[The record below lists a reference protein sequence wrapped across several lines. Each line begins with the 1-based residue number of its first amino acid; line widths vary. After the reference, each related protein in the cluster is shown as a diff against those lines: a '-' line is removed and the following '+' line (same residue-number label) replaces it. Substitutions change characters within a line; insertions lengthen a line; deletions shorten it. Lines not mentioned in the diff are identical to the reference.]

1 VEGGGAGSN
10 AEVLA
15 GAWRAYAG
23 GDVEALASLMWPD
36 ATWRDDTRE
45 RRGKVYVCRDGA
57 AIRGWLRKIRSTD
70 GWNLEGGGPVEVIE
84 PAANKVILRLRWR
97 EGGKTR
103 DLHQLYVLRDGRVHA
118 IRDYWSRG
126 AAMEAASGGA

>member
-1 VEGGGAGSN
+1 MGSN

-23 GDVEALASLMWPD
+23 GDVERLAGLMWPD

-45 RRGKVYVCRDGA
+45 RRGKLYVCRDGA
-57 AIRGWLRKIRSTD
+57 AIRRWLQKIRSID

-84 PAANKVILRLRWR
+84 PAEDKVILRLRWR
-97 EGGKTR
+97 EGSKTR
-103 DLHQLYVLRDGRVHA
+103 DLHQLYGLRDGRVQA
-118 IRDYWSRG
+118 IRDYWSRA
-126 AAMEAASGGA
+126 AAMGAASGGA

>member
-1 VEGGGAGSN
+1 VGSN

-23 GDVEALASLMWPD
+23 GDVEALVSLMCPD
-36 ATWRDDTRE
+36 ATSRDDTRE
-45 RRGKVYVCRDGA
+45 RRGKVCVCRDGA
-57 AIRGWLRKIRSTD
+57 AIRRWLQRIRRID

-84 PAANKVILRLRWR
+84 PAEDKVIFRLRWR

-103 DLHQLYVLRDGRVHA
+103 DLHQLYVLRDGRVQA
-118 IRDYWSRG
+118 IRDYWSRA
-126 AAMEAASGGA
+126 AAMEAAAGGA